1 LTYLQLHEGKIM
13 GIATHLGPWLLGT
26 NRYTTGTAAADT
38 RNTGAT
44 QVVQTKAVAFNDADA
59 TNAFVI
65 PAGSLLV
72 DIRFITTTTFDAATT
87 ITLSIGATAITGALT
102 VTSPGVYNF
111 VAATTEAAAA
121 LWANTGT
128 TDKFVTYTVAE
139 GASTAGV
146 GVIVAEYV
154 VRNADGTMYQAA
166 GQI

>member
-1 LTYLQLHEGKIM
+1 M

-44 QVVQTKAVAFNDADA
+44 QVVQTKAIAFNDADA
-59 TNAFVI
+59 TNAFAI

-111 VAATTEAAAA
+111 VAAATEAAAA

-128 TDKFVTYTVAE
+128 TDKFVTYTVAQ

-154 VRNADGTMYQAA
+154 VRNSDGTMYQAA

>member
-1 LTYLQLHEGKIM
+1 M

-26 NRYTTGTAAADT
+26 NRYTTGTAAADV

-59 TNAFVI
+59 TNAFVL
-65 PAGSLLV
+65 PAGSLV
-72 DIRFITTTTFDAATT
+72 SNIRFITTTTFDAATT

-128 TDKFVTYTVAE
+128 TDKFVTYTVAQ

-146 GVIVAEYV
+146 GVIVGEYV
-154 VRNADGTMYQAA
+154 VRNSDGTMYQAA

>member
-1 LTYLQLHEGKIM
+1 M

-26 NRYTTGTAAADT
+26 NRYTTGTSAADT

-44 QVVQTKAVAFNDADA
+44 QVVQTDVVNFNDADA
-59 TNAFVI
+59 SNAFVL
-65 PAGSLLV
+65 PAGSL
-72 DIRFITTTTFDAATT
+72 ITSFRFITTTTFDAATT

-128 TDKFVTYTVAE
+128 TDKFVTYTVAQ

-146 GVIVAEYV
+146 GLLVVEYV
-154 VRNADGTMYQAA
+154 VRNSDGTMYQPA
-166 GQI
+166 QQV

>member
-1 LTYLQLHEGKIM
+1 M

-26 NRYTTGTAAADT
+26 NRYTTGTTAADT

-59 TNAFVI
+59 TNAFVL
-65 PAGSLLV
+65 PAGSLV
-72 DIRFITTTTFDAATT
+72 SNIRFITTTTFDAATT

-128 TDKFVTYTVAE
+128 TDKFVTYTVAQ

-154 VRNADGTMYQAA
+154 VRNSDGTMYQAS